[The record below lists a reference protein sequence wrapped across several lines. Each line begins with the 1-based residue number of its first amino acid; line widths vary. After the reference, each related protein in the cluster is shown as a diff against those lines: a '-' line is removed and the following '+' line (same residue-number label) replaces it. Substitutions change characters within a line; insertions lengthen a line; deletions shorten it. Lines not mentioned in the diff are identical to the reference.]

1 MMDPFTSTSNIVKRL
16 HKEYKKHPKL
26 IIACDFDDTLYD
38 FHKRGALHERAI
50 NVVKQCNALGFYV
63 VLWTASAPERFNFMK
78 TYMKD
83 NGIHVDA
90 INENPIKLPFGNNG
104 KIYYNILLDDRAGLG
119 QALDALEIFLDNI
132 QNNRE
137 PEAMAPQPEKLDMNP
152 IAVQTLN
159 CSQLLHEAGLASPRT
174 CITCG
179 LGPCKY
185 PKNQNQVD

>member
-1 MMDPFTSTSNIVKRL
+1 MTDPFTSTSNIVKRL

-26 IIACDFDDTLYD
+26 IIAVDFDDTVYD

-50 NVVKQCNALGFYV
+50 NVVKQCAALGFYV
-63 VLWTASAPERFNFMK
+63 VLWTASAPERFDFMR

-132 QNNRE
+132 QNSRE
-137 PEAMAPQPEKLDMNP
+137 PEAMAPQPEKPDMNNP
-152 IAVQTLN
+152 IAVQIQTLN
-159 CSQLLHEAGLASPRT
+159 CSQLLNAAGFASPRT
-174 CITCG
+174 CTTCG

-185 PKNQNQVD
+185 PIC